1 VLTYFSDF
9 WVLFRAIFD
18 KSIVLNVHDENY
30 PKLDVLVDRQQA
42 KRLNVLN
49 NWSSKDE
56 PILLFTNSGN
66 YEMFNFYLLLYT
78 FLNLFVQIVREI
90 YRFLIKLTA
99 PKF

>member
-1 VLTYFSDF
+1 MFTYFSDF

-49 NWSSKDE
+49 NWPSKDE
-56 PILLFTNSGN
+56 PILLFTNSGS

-78 FLNLFVQIVREI
+78 FYESVRTNSTGDLP
-90 YRFLIKLTA
+90 FFDKVDGS
-99 PKF
+99 